1 MPRHKSRNPRNHI
14 LSIRFTETERNE
26 ISKRVGDTPVSQWI
40 RQAVFA
46 SLEKPSTEKSESP
59 EIQPKHSQEQA
70 STVQGSAPPPGEW
83 AKHPGAYR
91 KFKKYVGREPEACE
105 WDSCL
110 TESE

>member
-1 MPRHKSRNPRNHI
+1 MPRHKIENPRI
-14 LSIRFTETERNE
+14 IIVPIRLTRRERDQ
-26 ISKRVGDTPVSQWI
+26 ISKRAHDTPLSQWI

-46 SLEKPSTEKSESP
+46 SLEKPPTEKPESP
-59 EIQPKHSQEQA
+59 EIQPKHSPEQA
-70 STVQGSAPPPGEW
+70 SKVQGPPPPPGEW